1 MKYRKTEKWDD
12 LENSKNLL
20 FFAQLFD
27 ELFFDFSLDTY
38 KPSSMNTSL
47 LCEEALEVIEEIQKG
62 NIKAPNLQHILDEL
76 CDNLSKDK
84 VAQSLLS
91 IKLKQINTTL
101 RDPKKTPEEKKV
113 VVELILRQI
122 YLKQYKKKNEELLT
136 QVINGEVDFASI
148 RTLARSYATTLL
160 NLGFSSEYI
169 AEITQKFF
177 HYDKNRIHGNNAI
190 EDFIKIFCAKVKQYQ
205 IVFRSAKDV
214 ELYKDSLK
222 SFDVNIVNDL
232 HDLDI
237 DHSKH
242 KFPKS
247 ENEVYIC
254 VSEIKARDN
263 FSAKNN
269 AEETLEMLST
279 IFALFH
285 HKQQISWAT
294 DCLIWNKTDDEV
306 SRSRFRTNA
315 MHKCSDLKPSRAAI
329 QANGFL
335 SEFGLEKNSFRVFS
349 RAAELHSLA
358 LKSDSNENQ
367 MLNLWIALESIIPA
381 SHDTQTATIEH
392 IVQSTMPF
400 LNLGYYQRLV
410 ARFTS
415 DLFNWDRYQIKK
427 VLKDIQ
433 GENQVIKVAKLLS
446 LEEFSDKRQELKG
459 SFKNFHLLHDRFE
472 YLEYIYAA
480 PQNMVKGLESH
491 TMRVGWQIR
500 RIYRARNM
508 IVHSGMTPSYIELL
522 IENVHDYLDHIIEKI
537 IILVND
543 SRKILS
549 IEQAFKLTDMTYKSL
564 KDTLTDKKLK
574 LNAELIEEMY
584 AYKT

>member
-62 NIKAPNLQHILDEL
+62 NIKAPNLQHIIDEL
-76 CDNLSKDK
+76 CENLARDK
-84 VAQSLLS
+84 VAHALLS
-91 IKLKQINTTL
+91 IKLKQINATL
-101 RDPKKTPEEKKV
+101 RDPKKTAEDKKI

-122 YLKQYKKKNEELLT
+122 NLKRYKKKNEELLI
-136 QVINGEVDFASI
+136 QVIKGDVDFSSI
-148 RTLARSYATTLL
+148 RSLARSYATTLL

-169 AEITQKFF
+169 AETTQKFF
-177 HYDKNRIHGNNAI
+177 HYDKNRIHGNSAI
-190 EDFIKIFCAKVKQYQ
+190 EDFIKIFCDKPKQYQ
-205 IVFRSAKDV
+205 IVFRSTKDV

-222 SFDVNIVNDL
+222 AFDIKLVNDL

-242 KFPKS
+242 KFSKS

-263 FSAKNN
+263 FSAKNI
-269 AEETLEMLST
+269 AEDTLEMLST
-279 IFALFH
+279 IFGLFH
-285 HKQQISWAT
+285 HKQQLSWTT
-294 DCLIWNKTDDEV
+294 DCLIWNESDNQV
-306 SRSRFRTNA
+306 SRSRIRTNA
-315 MHKCSDLKPSRAAI
+315 MHKCSDQKPSRAAI
-329 QANGFL
+329 QANRFL
-335 SEFGLEKNSFRVFS
+335 SEFGLEKNSFRVFT

-381 SHDTQTATIEH
+381 SHDSNISNIEH

-410 ARFTS
+410 ARLTS
-415 DLFNWDRYQIKK
+415 DLFNWNRNQTKK
-427 VLKDIQ
+427 VLKDIE
-433 GENQVIKVAKLLS
+433 GDNQVIKVAKLLS
-446 LEEFSDKRQELKG
+446 LEDYSDKRQELKD
-459 SFKNFHLLHDRFE
+459 SFKDFHLLHDRFE
-472 YLEYIYAA
+472 YLEFVYAN
-480 PQNMVKGLESH
+480 PQNMLEGLKNH
-491 TMRVGWQIR
+491 TIRVGWQIR

-522 IENVHDYLDHIIEKI
+522 IENVHDYLDHIIVKI
-537 IILVND
+537 IALVND
-543 SRKILS
+543 SQKVLS
-549 IEQAFKLTDMTYKSL
+549 IEQAFKLTDMTYKAL
-564 KDTLTDKKLK
+564 EDTLSDKKLK
-574 LNAELIEEMY
+574 LKAELIEQMY
-584 AYKT
+584 VS

>member
-47 LCEEALEVIEEIQKG
+47 LCEEALDVIEEIQKG
-62 NIKAPNLQHILDEL
+62 NIKAPNLQHVIDEL
-76 CDNLSKDK
+76 CENLSRDK
-84 VAQSLLS
+84 VAHALLS
-91 IKLKQINTTL
+91 IKLKQINATL
-101 RDPKKTPEEKKV
+101 RDPKKTAEDKKI

-122 YLKQYKKKNEELLT
+122 NLKRYKKKNEELLI
-136 QVINGEVDFASI
+136 QVIKGEVDFSSI
-148 RTLARSYATTLL
+148 RSLARSYATTLL

-169 AEITQKFF
+169 AETTQKFF
-177 HYDKNRIHGNNAI
+177 HYDKNRIHGNSAI
-190 EDFIKIFCAKVKQYQ
+190 EDFIKIFCDKPKQYQ

-214 ELYKDSLK
+214 DLYKDSLK
-222 SFDVNIVNDL
+222 AFDIKLVNDL

-263 FSAKNN
+263 FSAKNT
-269 AEETLEMLST
+269 AEDTLEMLST
-279 IFALFH
+279 MFGLFH
-285 HKQQISWAT
+285 HKQQLSWTT
-294 DCLIWNKTDDEV
+294 DCLIWNETDNEV
-306 SRSRFRTNA
+306 SRSRIRTNA
-315 MHKCSDLKPSRAAI
+315 MHKCSDQKPSRAAI
-329 QANGFL
+329 QANRFL
-335 SEFGLEKNSFRVFS
+335 SEFGLEKNSFRVFT

-381 SHDTQTATIEH
+381 SHDSNISNIEH

-410 ARFTS
+410 ARLTS
-415 DLFNWDRYQIKK
+415 DLFNWNRNQTKK
-427 VLKDIQ
+427 VLKDIE
-433 GENQVIKVAKLLS
+433 GDNQVIKVAKLLS
-446 LEEFSDKRQELKG
+446 LEDYSDKRQELKD
-459 SFKNFHLLHDRFE
+459 SFKDFHLLYDRFE
-472 YLEYIYAA
+472 YLEFIYAD
-480 PQNMVKGLESH
+480 PQNMLKGLKNH
-491 TMRVGWQIR
+491 TIRVGWQIR

-522 IENVHDYLDHIIEKI
+522 IENVHDYLDHIIVKI
-537 IILVND
+537 ITLVND
-543 SRKILS
+543 SQKVLS
-549 IEQAFKLTDMTYKSL
+549 IEQAFKLTDMTYKAL
-564 KDTLTDKKLK
+564 EDTLAEKKLK
-574 LNAELIEEMY
+574 LKSELIEQMY
-584 AYKT
+584 VS

>member
-47 LCEEALEVIEEIQKG
+47 LCQEALEVIDEIRKG
-62 NIKAPNLQHILDEL
+62 NIKAPNLQHVIDEL
-76 CDNLSKDK
+76 CENLSKDK
-84 VAQSLLS
+84 VAQALLS

-101 RDPKKTPEEKKV
+101 RDPKKTIEDKKTL
-113 VVELILRQI
+113 VELILRQI
-122 YLKQYKKKNEELLT
+122 NLKQYKKKNEELLT
-136 QVINGEVDFASI
+136 QVIKGEVDFGSI

-177 HYDKNRIHGNNAI
+177 HYDKNRIHGNSAI
-190 EDFIKIFCAKVKQYQ
+190 EDFIKIFCDKPKQYQ
-205 IVFRSAKDV
+205 LVFRSAKDV
-214 ELYKDSLK
+214 EFYKDSLK
-222 SFDVNIVNDL
+222 TFDINIVNDL
-232 HDLDI
+232 YDLDI

-254 VSEIKARDN
+254 ISEIKARDN

-269 AEETLEMLST
+269 AENKLEMLGT
-279 IFALFH
+279 IFGLFH
-285 HKQQISWAT
+285 HKQQLSWAT
-294 DCLIWNKTDDEV
+294 DCLIWNKTDNEV
-306 SRSRFRTNA
+306 NRSRFRTNA
-315 MHKCSDLKPSRAAI
+315 MHKCSDQKPSRAAI
-329 QANGFL
+329 QANKFL
-335 SEFGLEKNSFRVFS
+335 SEFGLEKNSFRIFT

-381 SHDTQTATIEH
+381 SHDSGLSNIEH

-410 ARFTS
+410 ARLTS
-415 DLFNWDRYQIKK
+415 DLFNWNRHQTKK
-427 VLKDIQ
+427 VLKDIE
-433 GENQVIKVAKLLS
+433 GDNQVVKLAKLIS
-446 LEEFSDKRQELKG
+446 LEEFSDKRQELKN
-459 SFKNFHLLHDRFE
+459 SFKDFHLLYDRFE
-472 YLEYIYAA
+472 YLEHIYAE
-480 PQNMVKGLESH
+480 PQNMVKGLKNH
-491 TMRVGWQIR
+491 TIRVGWQIR

-508 IVHSGMTPSYIELL
+508 IVHSGKTPSYIELL
-522 IENVHDYLDHIIEKI
+522 IENVHDYLDHIINKI
-537 IILVND
+537 IMLVND
-543 SRKILS
+543 SQKVLS

-564 KDTLTDKKLK
+564 EDTLSDKKLK
-574 LNAELIEEMY
+574 LDAELIEQMY
-584 AYKT
+584 AYKI